1 MPESSSAFTI
11 AEQTGRKR
19 VLILKERALPYRP
32 FTLSGSMRAETTWYP
47 GNPIAS
53 MQVLGNEE
61 APTTITGR
69 WSDRFLRS
77 IDDEGRAVQAS
88 AIALLGIGGAG
99 ATQPVANVVE
109 LAKTVDSIRRE
120 GQIVEVTWDRQIR
133 HGIVEQF
140 VQNWDRAEIL
150 NWEITFKWISQGE
163 REVPIS
169 FALEVDQKSLS
180 AKFNTLYDQL
190 HTSLEAPFSLV
201 EDIQRALDEMDA
213 IISDAIG
220 SITDTTAKIT
230 DAVLTPATAIKRTL
244 AAMETIKEGALR
256 IENIVSSKAARALI
270 NTDEIDALSQGQTL
284 TAEAYVRG
292 VKISA
297 RSLKT
302 TASEENDALTR
313 RDDEQDILAVFT
325 AHTNVDLRDVSTRFY
340 GTQEEW
346 RRLLK
351 YNGLTSS
358 KLTAGMFIMVPRLIN
373 SGV

>member
-69 WSDRFLRS
+69 WADRFLRS

-88 AIALLGIGGAG
+88 AIALLGTGGAG

-120 GQIVEVTWDRQIR
+120 GQVVEVTWDQQIR

-190 HTSLEAPFSLV
+190 HTSLAAPFSLV
-201 EDIQRALDEMDA
+201 EDIERALDEMDA

-220 SITDTTAKIT
+220 SITDTTANIT
-230 DAVLTPATAIKRTL
+230 DAVLTPATAVKRTL

-284 TAEAYVRG
+284 TAESYVRG

-297 RSLKT
+297 RLLKT
-302 TASEENDALTR
+302 TAAEQNDTLTR
-313 RDDEQDILAVFT
+313 RDDEQEILAVFT
-325 AHTNVDLRDVSTRFY
+325 AHTNMDLRDVSTRFY

-358 KLTAGMFIMVPRLIN
+358 KLLAGMFIMVPRLIN

>member
-69 WSDRFLRS
+69 WADRFLRS

-88 AIALLGIGGAG
+88 AIALLGTGGAG

-120 GQIVEVTWDRQIR
+120 GQVVEVTWDQQIR

-140 VQNWDRAEIL
+140 VQIWDRAEIL

-190 HTSLEAPFSLV
+190 HTSLAAPFSLV

-220 SITDTTAKIT
+220 SITDTTANIT
-230 DAVLTPATAIKRTL
+230 DAVLTPATAVKRTL

-284 TAEAYVRG
+284 TAESYVRG

-297 RSLKT
+297 RLLKT
-302 TASEENDALTR
+302 TAAEQNDTLTR
-313 RDDEQDILAVFT
+313 RDDEQEILAVFT
-325 AHTNVDLRDVSTRFY
+325 AHTNMDLRDVSTRFY

-358 KLTAGMFIMVPRLIN
+358 KLLAGMFIMVPRLIN

>member
-69 WSDRFLRS
+69 WADRFLRS

-88 AIALLGIGGAG
+88 AIALLGTGGAG

-120 GQIVEVTWDRQIR
+120 GQVVEVTWDQQIR

-190 HTSLEAPFSLV
+190 HTSLAAPFSLV

-220 SITDTTAKIT
+220 SITDTTANIT
-230 DAVLTPATAIKRTL
+230 DAVLTPATAVKRTL

-284 TAEAYVRG
+284 TAESYVRG

-297 RSLKT
+297 RLLKT
-302 TASEENDALTR
+302 TAAEQNDTLTR
-313 RDDEQDILAVFT
+313 RDDEQEILAVFT
-325 AHTNVDLRDVSTRFY
+325 AHTNMDLRDVSTRFY

-358 KLTAGMFIMVPRLIN
+358 KLLAGMFIMVPRLIN
-373 SGV
+373 SSV

>member
-1 MPESSSAFTI
+1 
-11 AEQTGRKR
+11 
-19 VLILKERALPYRP
+19 
-32 FTLSGSMRAETTWYP
+32 
-47 GNPIAS
+47 

-69 WSDRFLRS
+69 WADRFLRS

-88 AIALLGIGGAG
+88 AIALLGTGGAG

-120 GQIVEVTWDRQIR
+120 GQVVEVTWDQQIR

-190 HTSLEAPFSLV
+190 HTSLAAPFSLV
-201 EDIQRALDEMDA
+201 EDIERALDEMDA

-220 SITDTTAKIT
+220 SITDTTANIT
-230 DAVLTPATAIKRTL
+230 DAVLTPATAVKRTL

-284 TAEAYVRG
+284 TAESYVRG

-297 RSLKT
+297 RLLKT
-302 TASEENDALTR
+302 TAAEQNDTLTR
-313 RDDEQDILAVFT
+313 RDDEQEILAVFT
-325 AHTNVDLRDVSTRFY
+325 AHTNMDLRDVSTRFY

-358 KLTAGMFIMVPRLIN
+358 KLLAGMFIMVPRLIN